1 MHVLTG
7 SPMFVCRSH
16 RMTSGR
22 HMEGPQGAEG
32 ITPAPL
38 PGQCNS
44 PAPRPVQMNTYH
56 QWPGAE
62 YLDFINDV
70 YRSYN

>member
-44 PAPRPVQMNTYH
+44 PAPRPVQMNT
-56 QWPGAE
+56 
-62 YLDFINDV
+62 
-70 YRSYN
+70 